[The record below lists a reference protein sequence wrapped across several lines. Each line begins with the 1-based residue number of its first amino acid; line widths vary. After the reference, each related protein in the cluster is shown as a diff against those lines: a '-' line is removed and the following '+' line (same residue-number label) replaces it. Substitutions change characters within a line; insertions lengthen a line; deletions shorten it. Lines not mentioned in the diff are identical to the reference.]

1 MSIFDESIMM
11 GQIINRELLDRVS
24 AEAQASPR
32 RRKNYNFHAS
42 ESEASHRL
50 LNAMETDSYIQP
62 HCHSDASKDE
72 TILVL
77 RGRFGV
83 IFFDA
88 AGHVASTSIL
98 VPGGNAMA
106 VNIPHG
112 VFHGIVALEPN
123 SVFFEAK
130 SGPYL
135 PLTPEEKATWAPV
148 EGDPAAIDYLA
159 FLKRL
164 F

>member
-1 MSIFDESIMM
+1 M
-11 GQIINRELLDRVS
+11 INPQVVNLELLDRVS

-50 LNAMETDSYIQP
+50 LNAMEPDSYVRP
-62 HCHSDASKDE
+62 HCHSDESKDE

-83 IFFDA
+83 VFFDT
-88 AGHVASTSIL
+88 AGRVTGTTVLAPASHA
-98 VPGGNAMA
+98 VA

-112 VFHGIVALEPN
+112 VFHGIVALEPS

-130 SGPYL
+130 AGPYQ
-135 PLTPEEKATWAPV
+135 PLKAEEKAAWAPP
-148 EGDPAAIDYLA
+148 EGDPAVPDYLA
-159 FLKRL
+159 FLTRL